1 VYTDPVEAVVFDL
14 DGTLVDSIADIGE
27 SINHSLKTHGYPTHE
42 IDAYHSM
49 VGSGLKRAM
58 EIALPDGVELR
69 AEHVE
74 AMIEYYRE
82 HPHDFAR
89 PFEGVPELLEAIRE
103 EGIPVSVLSNK
114 HHDLSVRIVDTLF
127 PGFPF
132 ASVQGLSE
140 RFPAKPDP
148 SSLKSL
154 VGRMGKPAQRTLFVG
169 DTEVDHQTALAAGLT
184 PVLVSWG
191 GSRPLEQLRRACE
204 GTLIVSNIG
213 GLYDRIGLH

>member
-1 VYTDPVEAVVFDL
+1 MYTDPVEAVVFDL
-14 DGTLVDSIADIGE
+14 DGTLVDTIADIGE
-27 SINHSLKTHGYPTHE
+27 SINHALKTYGYPTHA

-58 EIALPDGVELR
+58 DIALPDGVELK

-74 AMIEYYRE
+74 AMIAYYRE

-103 EGIPVSVLSNK
+103 AGIPVSVLSNK
-114 HHDLSVRIVDTLF
+114 HHDLTVRVVDKLF

-132 ASVQGLSE
+132 VSVQGLSE

-148 SSLKSL
+148 SSLISL
-154 VGRMGKPAQRTLFVG
+154 VEKMDTAGEKTLFVG

-191 GSRPLEQLRRACE
+191 GSRPLEQLKRACG

-213 GLYDRIGLH
+213 ELYDRIGLR

>member
-14 DGTLVDSIADIGE
+14 DGTLVDTIADIGE
-27 SINHSLKTHGYPTHE
+27 SINHALRTYGYPTHE
-42 IDAYHSM
+42 IEAYHAM

-58 EIALPDGVELR
+58 EMALPDGVELKP
-69 AEHVE
+69 EHVD
-74 AMIEYYRE
+74 AMIAYYRE

-89 PFEGVPELLEAIRE
+89 PFDGVNQLLDAIRTS
-103 EGIPVSVLSNK
+103 GIPVSVLSNK
-114 HHDLSVRIVDTLF
+114 HHELTVRIVDKLF

-132 ASVQGLSE
+132 VSVQGLSE
-140 RFPAKPDP
+140 QFPAKPDP
-148 SSLKSL
+148 SSLISL
-154 VGRMGKPAQRTLFVG
+154 VERMDTAGEKTLFVG

-191 GSRPLEQLRRACE
+191 GSRPLEELRRACE

-213 GLYDRIGLH
+213 ELYDRIGLR